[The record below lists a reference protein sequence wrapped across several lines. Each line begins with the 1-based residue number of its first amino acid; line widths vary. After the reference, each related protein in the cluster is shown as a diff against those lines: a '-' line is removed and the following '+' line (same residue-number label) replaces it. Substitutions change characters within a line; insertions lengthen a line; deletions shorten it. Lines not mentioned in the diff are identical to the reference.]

1 MSTDKRMKQNNLLVR
16 QELKR
21 RKVYMWQLADYLNIS
36 EVTMCKRLRHELS
49 EAVQKDIVNKIREM
63 VNAG

>member
-1 MSTDKRMKQNNLLVR
+1 MSIDKRMKQNNLLVR

-36 EVTMCKRLRHELS
+36 EVTMCKRLRHELP

>member
-1 MSTDKRMKQNNLLVR
+1 MSIDKIMKKNNLLVR
-16 QELKR
+16 NELKR
-21 RKVYMWQLADYLNIS
+21 RKIYMWQLADYLNVS
-36 EVTMCKRLRHELS
+36 EVTMCKRLRYELP